1 VVGTPSG
8 APGSGDLAIVRMTLR
23 TSSDGPS
30 GRPDEVILALAEA
43 LGRELQLVELVRERL
58 WTAEEVPTLAR

>member
-1 VVGTPSG
+1 
-8 APGSGDLAIVRMTLR
+8 
-23 TSSDGPS
+23 
-30 GRPDEVILALAEA
+30 VILALAEA